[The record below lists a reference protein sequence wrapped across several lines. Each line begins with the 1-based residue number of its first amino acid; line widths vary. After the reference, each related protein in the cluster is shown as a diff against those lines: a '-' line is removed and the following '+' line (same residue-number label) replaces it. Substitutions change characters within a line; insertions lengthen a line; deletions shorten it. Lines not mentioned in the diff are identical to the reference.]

1 MRFRLFVLPVLAVS
15 IFSVTVP
22 AFSQVVP
29 AYRTKAWPFSLG
41 VGPSSYDVDWGH
53 GRMLGGTI
61 WADWYP
67 TKLPHIL
74 RGLGVEGEVR
84 DISLN
89 RSSTQ
94 TNMRQDTAGAGLI
107 YTWRHFHN
115 IHPYFKYLIAYGS
128 MDFDIGSPSY
138 SHDTRTLYAPG
149 GGLEYRFYRQFWVRA
164 DYEYQT
170 WQTMFGL
177 GKTPNPQGFTV
188 GVAYDFAHPIPKRR

>member
-15 IFSVTVP
+15 IFSITAP
-22 AFSQVVP
+22 AYSQAVP
-29 AYRTKAWPFSLG
+29 AYQRRTWPISVG
-41 VGPSSYDVDWGH
+41 IGPSSYDVDWGN

-74 RGLGVEGEVR
+74 RGLGLEGEVR

-89 RSSTQ
+89 RSSDQ
-94 TNMRQDTAGAGLI
+94 TNVRQDTAGAGPI
-107 YTWRHFHN
+107 YAWRHFHSF
-115 IHPYFKYLIAYGS
+115 HPYAKYLIAYGS
-128 MDFDIGSPSY
+128 VDFPGNGTY

-149 GGLEYRFYRQFWVRA
+149 GGFEYRFYRQLWARA

-170 WQTMFGL
+170 WQSLFGL
-177 GKTPNPQGFTV
+177 GNTPNPQGFTV
-188 GVAYDFAHPIPKRR
+188 GVAYDFARPIPNKR